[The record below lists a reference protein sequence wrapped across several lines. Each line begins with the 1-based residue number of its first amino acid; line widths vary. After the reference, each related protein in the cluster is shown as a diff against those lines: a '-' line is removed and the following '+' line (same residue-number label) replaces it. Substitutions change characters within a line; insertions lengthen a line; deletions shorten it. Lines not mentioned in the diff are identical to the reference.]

1 MFCGHFDLNFAPRFS
16 GTGALE
22 SFFFRPFGGAW
33 LELGPADDGWDGLGL
48 GWDELAADPCRD
60 DPEGGP
66 RVVCARVAGI
76 EGNVNSS
83 LILFTT
89 FRWRFAGGA
98 GT

>member
-16 GTGALE
+16 GTGALG
-22 SFFFRPFGGAW
+22 SFFRPLGGAW
-33 LELGPADDGWDGLGL
+33 LELGPADV
-48 GWDELAADPCRD
+48 GWDELVADPGCDKPERD
-60 DPEGGP
+60 P
-66 RVVCARVAGI
+66 RVVCARV

-83 LILFTT
+83 LILFTA